1 MNQEFKSFGLS
12 TPRHVP
18 LPLQNE
24 VIKQLKEMEDT
35 GFISPVTSPTEWC
48 SAGMVAV
55 PQKSGKIRI
64 YVDYTHLKKFVCCEN
79 HILPAVDETLAT
91 LGNAKFFTKLN
102 AY

>member
-55 PQKSGKIRI
+55 PKNPVRSEFMLIILISKSLFAVKIIFYRQ
-64 YVDYTHLKKFVCCEN
+64 LM
-79 HILPAVDETLAT
+79 
-91 LGNAKFFTKLN
+91 KL
-102 AY
+102 